1 MGGTRVTHWHFDDFL
16 FSFIL
21 FCSTKLRHL
30 SLHGTQN
37 GRYSDIG
44 NRKKRSSGN
53 LQRFN
58 EKMAAKHVDMCWR
71 SISTIF
77 AANASPDFMN
87 YRP

>member
-44 NRKKRSSGN
+44 NRKKKIEWKLTT
-53 LQRFN
+53 LQRKN
-58 EKMAAKHVDMCWR
+58 GSKTCGYVLAVD
-71 SISTIF
+71 ID
-77 AANASPDFMN
+77 DF
-87 YRP
+87 RRQ